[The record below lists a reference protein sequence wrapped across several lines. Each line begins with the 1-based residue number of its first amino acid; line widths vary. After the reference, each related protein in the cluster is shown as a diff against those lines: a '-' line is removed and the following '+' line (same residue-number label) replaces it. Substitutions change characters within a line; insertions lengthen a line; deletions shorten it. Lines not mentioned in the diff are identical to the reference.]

1 MINEDI
7 INDIFRRYG
16 YEVESITTIIK
27 DESVIDSKNIYK
39 ENNIKDAFNAGKKFV
54 AINLLKNNVNP
65 NFISKVTHFSLN
77 YINKLKNSIK

>member
-16 YEVESITTIIK
+16 YEVEYITTIIK

-54 AINLLKNNVNP
+54 AINLLKNNINP